1 MINLD
6 VFPHFITLAP
16 PKSQST
22 FDCIVACS
30 YKMHFLELAFAIMK
44 FLLHCK
50 KNCCSFIG
58 LTTLIVGMT
67 INISLRQAT
76 EKIDNS

>member
-44 FLLHCK
+44 FLLPSMGFKGNVFAAGFYWICHVMENSTKALCE
-50 KNCCSFIG
+50 
-58 LTTLIVGMT
+58 L
-67 INISLRQAT
+67 
-76 EKIDNS
+76 KID